1 MTALPY
7 WHPGQQR
14 REDELPEDHAIRLE
28 EMRKRYERDEETCD
42 ARMDAARDRRDER
55 ANGRGG

>member
-14 REDELPEDHAIRLE
+14 REDELPEEHAARLE
-28 EMRKRYERDEETCD
+28 RMRLRYERDEETAD
-42 ARMDAARDRRDER
+42 ARMDAARDRRDEER
-55 ANGRGG
+55 H